1 MTMTTRLLAGASLAA
16 GWLALAQPAM
26 SETLFKIVTVKDE
39 IVVGLNAAELAA
51 LGGSDAGALA
61 KAIASKGSLTVWQY
75 GVKRGPDGSPVQA
88 PRQKIGVLA
97 NSSLRVEPYKTPY
110 KVVPHE

>member
-1 MTMTTRLLAGASLAA
+1 MTKTARVLDGASLGAA
-16 GWLALAQPAM
+16 WLASAQPAM

-51 LGGSDAGALA
+51 LGGNDAGALA
-61 KAIASKGSLTVWQY
+61 KAIAAKGSLSVWQY
-75 GVKRGPDGSPVQA
+75 AVGRGPDGSLQQKPL
-88 PRQKIGVLA
+88 RKIGVLA
-97 NSSLRVEPYKTPY
+97 ASSLRVEPYKTPY